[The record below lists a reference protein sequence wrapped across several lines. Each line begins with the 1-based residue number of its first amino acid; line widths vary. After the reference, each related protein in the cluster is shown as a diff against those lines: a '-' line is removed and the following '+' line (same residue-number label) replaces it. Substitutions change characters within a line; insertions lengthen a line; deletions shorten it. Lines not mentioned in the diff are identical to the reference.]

1 MLFNYIPGTN
11 QALIGTDNTPLLMY
25 DDQTTLLGANND
37 GITDAI
43 GNVSATTL
51 PKSGGPGSLSYNKI
65 SIDTLPPVVSFSVDD
80 TTSKIL
86 PSDMIYVTFNESTLD
101 F

>member
-43 GNVSATTL
+43 EM
-51 PKSGGPGSLSYNKI
+51 SLQQLYPRAAA
-65 SIDTLPPVVSFSVDD
+65 LVR
-80 TTSKIL
+80 
-86 PSDMIYVTFNESTLD
+86 
-101 F
+101 